1 MQAFA
6 QHIEFLR
13 AIVDAAASRHDDQEG
28 RASSAFPK
36 FESYQAA

>member
-13 AIVDAAASRHDDQEG
+13 AILDAAASRHNDQEG
-28 RASSAFPK
+28 TS
-36 FESYQAA
+36 